1 MIILVSIKN
10 FLRRGTSL
18 AVQWLRLGAFTAKGP
33 GPRFSPLVGE
43 LRSYKP
49 CGVAKKKKRK

>member
-1 MIILVSIKN
+1 M
-10 FLRRGTSL
+10 
-18 AVQWLRLGAFTAKGP
+18 VQWVRLGAFTAKGP

-49 CGVAKKKKRK
+49 CGVAKKKRKKEKFSLPASRNLGN